1 MVSFTP
7 RFLDEIRARIVLSE
21 LIGKKVRVTRA
32 GREFKACCPF
42 HKEKTPSFTIN
53 DDKGFYHCFGCGA
66 HGDVIGWTMEYENRS
81 FPEAIE
87 QLAAQASLEMPRQN
101 PQDIQKAKEQK
112 NLYQLMNDATAF
124 LEDEL
129 RNVKHK
135 TAYDYILSRGLSEE
149 TLASFRVGFASEDR
163 GALHSF
169 LKEQGYNDQ
178 QMIET
183 GLIRKDKNGNPYSF
197 FRDRIMFPVSDKR
210 GRIVAF
216 GGRILPDHLRPPDRS
231 DFTPPKYIN
240 SIDNP
245 LFHKGRMLYGAAHA
259 NYASRDGAPLIV
271 TEGYMDVIACWQ
283 SGFRGAVAPLGTA
296 LTEDQILELW
306 RMIPEGTKVPIL
318 CFDGDNAGRHA
329 ALRAAERA
337 IPLLKP
343 GHSLNFV
350 FLPDGEDPDTYLR
363 QKGYKAFENL
373 LKSAVPL
380 VEFLFQQETV
390 GKDLT
395 IPEERAALNSKLEQ
409 HTARIPDRDV
419 QYYYS
424 RAFREKTAV
433 HFRTP
438 FVPRGG
444 KNYKNK
450 NELSNIPS
458 LSQNPNHSLKNMT
471 ERILLATVIKHPEIF
486 ADIEERLGLLP
497 LSHPSLN
504 NIRNTLFAVL
514 DTEIKLDFSALK
526 SHLISVGLE
535 GDLSYTLND
544 SVLTHAGFIEKT
556 DEPTEII
563 QNWNMY
569 WGFIDKQKGALQSS

>member
-7 RFLDEIRARIVLSE
+7 RFLDEIRARIMLSE
-21 LIGKKVRVTRA
+21 LIGRKVKVTRA

-87 QLAAQASLEMPRQN
+87 QLAAQAGLEMPRQN

-112 NLYQLMNDATAF
+112 NLYQLMNDAASF

-129 RNVKHK
+129 RNIKHK

-149 TLASFRVGFASEDR
+149 TLSSFRVGFASEDR
-163 GALHSF
+163 SALYNH
-169 LKEQGYNDQ
+169 LKNQGYDDK

-216 GGRILPDHLRPPDRS
+216 GGRILPDHLRAPDRG

-259 NYASRDGAPLIV
+259 NYAARDGAPLIV

-296 LTEDQILELW
+296 LTEDQIIELW
-306 RMIPEGTKVPIL
+306 RMIPEETKVPVL
-318 CFDGDNAGRHA
+318 CFDGDNAGRRA
-329 ALRAAERA
+329 AMRAAERA
-337 IPLLKP
+337 LPLLKP

-350 FLPDGEDPDTYLR
+350 FLPDGEDPDTFLR
-363 QKGYKAFENL
+363 QKSEQAFEAL
-373 LKSAVPL
+373 LKAAMPL
-380 VEFLFQQETV
+380 VEFLFQQETAD
-390 GKDLT
+390 KDLST
-395 IPEERAALNSKLEQ
+395 PEERASLNAKLEQ
-409 HTARIPDRDV
+409 YTQRIPDRDV

-424 RAFREKTAV
+424 RAFREKTAA

-438 FVPRGG
+438 FVPRGV

-450 NELSNIPS
+450 SEPANTPLQKPNQS
-458 LSQNPNHSLKNMT
+458 LNNMV
-471 ERILLATVIKHPEIF
+471 ERILLAAVIKHPEIF
-486 ADIEERLGLLP
+486 HDVEERLGSLP
-497 LSHPSLN
+497 LSHPALE
-504 NIRNTLFAVL
+504 NIRNALFSAL
-514 DTEIKLDFSALK
+514 DSEIKLDFSDLK

-544 SVLTHAGFIEKT
+544 SVLTHAGFIKDLE
-556 DEPTEII
+556 EPFEII
-563 QNWNMY
+563 QNWDMY
-569 WGFIDKQKGALQSS
+569 WGFIEEQKSKLKS